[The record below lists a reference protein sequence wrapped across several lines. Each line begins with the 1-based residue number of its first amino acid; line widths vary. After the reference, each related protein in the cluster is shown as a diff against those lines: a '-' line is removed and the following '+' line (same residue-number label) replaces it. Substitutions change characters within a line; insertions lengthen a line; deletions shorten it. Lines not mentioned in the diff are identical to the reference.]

1 MSDTKDEEKPV
12 QLLKALVRN
21 KRFMA
26 LATDVQPLATEH
38 VLVERRLVG
47 VRVAQQVLVVAL
59 GADVEA
65 AGEERGRHADL
76 RYEARRLAEQ
86 QRDDSEQH
94 QLFADLLERGEHG
107 LPLGLAQP
115 LGEAREGALDEE
127 AGSDHERGDGCHG
140 PGGRLRQ
147 RPPLLRRHPAPLS
160 SPPDH
165 SAPATFSS
173 SSDLP

>member
-1 MSDTKDEEKPV
+1 MLEPQSGSEHEPWSWTEPLLQNCTTHEWYQGWRETGAAAQGPRTKQKVHGPESDRLGSNPSDEWTVCSAPSSIDLNRLGAGHLGY
-12 QLLKALVRN
+12 Q
-21 KRFMA
+21 F

-59 GADVEA
+59 RADVEA

-94 QLFADLLERGEHG
+94 QLCVQTWLLLVRG
-107 LPLGLAQP
+107 
-115 LGEAREGALDEE
+115 
-127 AGSDHERGDGCHG
+127 
-140 PGGRLRQ
+140 
-147 RPPLLRRHPAPLS
+147 
-160 SPPDH
+160 
-165 SAPATFSS
+165 
-173 SSDLP
+173 

>member
-1 MSDTKDEEKPV
+1 M
-12 QLLKALVRN
+12 R
-21 KRFMA
+21 
-26 LATDVQPLATEH
+26 
-38 VLVERRLVG
+38 
-47 VRVAQQVLVVAL
+47 
-59 GADVEA
+59 
-65 AGEERGRHADL
+65 AGLCH
-76 RYEARRLAEQ
+76 
-86 QRDDSEQH
+86 
-94 QLFADLLERGEHG
+94 
-107 LPLGLAQP
+107 

-173 SSDLP
+173 SSDLPWYLDLRDGIIGIWKRRGSGEAGVVNADRGGGEVGGHEDNVRARTATLRMPVM

>member
-1 MSDTKDEEKPV
+1 VCSAPSSIDLNRLGAGHLGY
-12 QLLKALVRN
+12 QY
-21 KRFMA
+21 

-94 QLFADLLERGEHG
+94 QLCVQTWLLLVRG
-107 LPLGLAQP
+107 
-115 LGEAREGALDEE
+115 
-127 AGSDHERGDGCHG
+127 
-140 PGGRLRQ
+140 
-147 RPPLLRRHPAPLS
+147 
-160 SPPDH
+160 
-165 SAPATFSS
+165 
-173 SSDLP
+173 